1 VEFRGR
7 AVTTHPRAGARA
19 VTIAGLSTNQSFD
32 WDFTPFNAIH
42 PGWCGNGER
51 LTVDGAPPT

>member
-1 VEFRGR
+1 
-7 AVTTHPRAGARA
+7 VTTHPRAGARA